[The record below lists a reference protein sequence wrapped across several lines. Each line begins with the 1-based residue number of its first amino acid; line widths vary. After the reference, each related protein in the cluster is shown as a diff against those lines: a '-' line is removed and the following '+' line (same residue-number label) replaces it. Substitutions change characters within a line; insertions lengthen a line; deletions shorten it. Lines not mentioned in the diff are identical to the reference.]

1 MAPGDRDP
9 IGGVARSRAECFA
22 GSTIEDVP
30 RGCGPFRFTY
40 TSQDYGAND
49 HQADALG
56 TRKEAIIRFDKKR
69 G

>member
-1 MAPGDRDP
+1 MLSD
-9 IGGVARSRAECFA
+9 FA

-56 TRKEAIIRFDKKR
+56 TQAAGAVTSGIMGTAVAKLSMIVH
-69 G
+69 